1 MSAPH
6 TKRICQII
14 KLKPECVDEYKE
26 VHRNVWP
33 GVLNA
38 IRRYHIVDY
47 SINHYPQLNL
57 LIANFK
63 YTGSDFEKDMKAI
76 GDDEETQ
83 RWWRLTDSMQESFN
97 DGAPGSGKDIP
108 WWTDVE
114 EVFRF
119 EGGSS
124 A

>member
-1 MSAPH
+1 VN
-6 TKRICQII
+6 Q
-14 KLKPECVDEYKE
+14 YKE

-63 YTGSDFEKDMKAI
+63 YTGNDFEKDMKAI

-97 DGAPGSGKDIP
+97 DGASGSGKEIP
-108 WWTDVE
+108 WWTVSLLYRQE
-114 EVFRF
+114 IFA
-119 EGGSS
+119 S
-124 A
+124 